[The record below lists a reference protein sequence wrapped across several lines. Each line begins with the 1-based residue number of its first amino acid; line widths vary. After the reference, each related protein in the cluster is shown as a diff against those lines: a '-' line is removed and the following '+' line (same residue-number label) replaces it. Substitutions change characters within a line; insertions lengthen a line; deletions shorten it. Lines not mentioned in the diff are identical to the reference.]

1 MSQPP
6 ISEPVYQQAYQQPTA
21 EPVAQ
26 AYYQEGAYQQPS
38 ADPTYQQEKEYQRV
52 LYQQNVAPK
61 PRRSYGLLK
70 KLSKVVAVA
79 VIFGLVAVAA
89 FQGSYYELSQYT
101 GITTIF
107 TTSSSNATAGSTV
120 SGTAVS
126 TATTV
131 TDVSEIVE
139 NVMPSVVA
147 VTNISYTEYRSMFG
161 TQTYESTSVGSGF
174 IISQDDEYL
183 YIATNN
189 HVVSGA
195 ESITIT
201 FFNEEAVPGTVKGTD
216 SSVDLAVVAVAI
228 SEITSETYAEL
239 KVATLGDSD
248 TLSIGESTVVIGNA
262 LGYGQSVTTG
272 VVSALNREVSIT
284 DDDGNTI
291 TNEFIQTDAAV
302 NAGNSGG
309 VLLNMNGEVIGIVSA
324 KYSATGVEGMGY
336 AIPISDAKEIIE
348 DLINRELVS
357 DEEASSLGIYGVDVT
372 SDISTQYDMPVG
384 VYVSKVVE
392 DSAAEAAGIKKGD
405 VITTFNG
412 RSVSSVE
419 DIQNMLQ
426 YLSAGTVVEVTVAQA
441 GNSYEET
448 TIEVTLGYKNE

>member
-1 MSQPP
+1 MNENENFYTSN
-6 ISEPVYQQAYQQPTA
+6 SEERIQQNPQYEQNPQYQQNTEYQQNMQYQQP
-21 EPVAQ
+21 V
-26 AYYQEGAYQQPS
+26 QP
-38 ADPTYQQEKEYQRV
+38 APIQPAP
-52 LYQQNVAPK
+52 APK
-61 PRRSYGLLK
+61 KRFGFGL
-70 KLSKVVAVA
+70 KLCKVVAVA
-79 VIFGLVAVAA
+79 LIFGIVAGAA
-89 FQGSYYELSQYT
+89 FQGSYYVIGQFT
-101 GITTIF
+101 GN
-107 TTSSSNATAGSTV
+107 TSVGTSLGTGSSVNAGTTV

-131 TDVSEIVE
+131 SDVSEIVD

-147 VTNISYTEYRSMFG
+147 VTNVAYTEYRSMFG

-174 IISQDDEYL
+174 IISQDDEYI

-195 ESITIT
+195 DELTIT
-201 FFNEEAVPGTVKGTD
+201 FFDDEAVPATVKGTD

-228 SEITSETYAEL
+228 SDIPSETYSEL

-248 TLSIGESTVVIGNA
+248 TLTIGESSIVIGNA

-272 VVSALNREVSIT
+272 VISALNREVTIT
-284 DDDGNTI
+284 DDDGNTT

-309 VLLNMNGEVIGIVSA
+309 VLLNMNGEVVGIVSA

-336 AIPISDAKEIIE
+336 AIPITEAKEIIE

-372 SDISTQYDMPVG
+372 SEISSQYDMPMG
-384 VYVSKVVE
+384 VYISKVVE

-405 VITTFNG
+405 VITSFNG
-412 RSVSSVE
+412 RTVSSVE
-419 DIQNMLQ
+419 DISNMLQ
-426 YLSAGTVVEVTVAQA
+426 YLAAGTTVEVVVAQA

-448 TIEVTLGYKNE
+448 TIEVTLGYKN